1 MICFNQSLSYI
12 QGDLGGICNTLG
24 NYSMSDSKQ
33 KISYEHVSDFERL
46 RSYDRL
52 NLRIEGN
59 DY

>member
-1 MICFNQSLSYI
+1 VDITVG
-12 QGDLGGICNTLG
+12 GDFLGL
-24 NYSMSDSKQ
+24 YDQ
-33 KISYEHVSDFERL
+33 KSSHKHVYHFGQL